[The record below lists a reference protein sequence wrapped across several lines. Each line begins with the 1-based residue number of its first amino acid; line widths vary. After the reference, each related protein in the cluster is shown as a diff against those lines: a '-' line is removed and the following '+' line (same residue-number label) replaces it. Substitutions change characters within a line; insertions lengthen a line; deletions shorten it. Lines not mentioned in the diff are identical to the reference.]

1 MSELL
6 KRFRLYGG
14 WIMAKIRWLGHAGFE
29 IELEGKIVLVDPWL
43 NGNPKA
49 ACKSSEIERADI
61 VCVTHDHGDHMGD
74 SVEICK
80 RTGAVFLG
88 TYELASQAQKNGVK
102 EAMGFNIGGTVN
114 VKGIKVTMVQAF
126 HTCGSGAPTGF
137 IIRGE
142 GKTVYHAGDTGI
154 FGDMKLIGEIYKP
167 DVALLPIGDYYTM
180 GALQASEAVK
190 LIKPKIVVPMH
201 YMTFPV
207 LAQSADEFVGL
218 VKEKTPEVRVV
229 VLNPGESF
237 EF

>member
-1 MSELL
+1 
-6 KRFRLYGG
+6 
-14 WIMAKIRWLGHAGFE
+14 MAKIRWLGHAGFE

-49 ACKSSEIERADI
+49 ACKPSEIERADI

-114 VKGIKVTMVQAF
+114 VKGINVTMVQAF

-207 LAQSADEFVGL
+207 LAQSADEFIDL

>member
-1 MSELL
+1 
-6 KRFRLYGG
+6 
-14 WIMAKIRWLGHAGFE
+14 MAKIRWLGHAGFE

-88 TYELASQAQKNGVK
+88 TYELASQVQKNGVK

-207 LAQSADEFVGL
+207 LAQSADEFIGL

>member
-1 MSELL
+1 
-6 KRFRLYGG
+6 
-14 WIMAKIRWLGHAGFE
+14 MAKIRWLGHAGFE
-29 IELEGKIVLVDPWL
+29 IELDGKIVLVDPWL
-43 NGNPKA
+43 GGNPKA
-49 ACKSSEIERADI
+49 ACEPSEIVKADI
-61 VCVTHDHGDHMGD
+61 VCVTHDHGDHLGD
-74 SVEICK
+74 SIEICK

-88 TYELASQAQKNGVK
+88 TYELAALAQEKGVG

-114 VKGIKVTMVQAF
+114 VKGINVTMVQAF
-126 HTCGSGAPTGF
+126 HTCGRGAPTGF
-137 IIRGE
+137 IISGE
-142 GKTVYHAGDTGI
+142 GKTVYHAGDTGL

-180 GALQASEAVK
+180 GALQASEAVR

-207 LAQSADEFVGL
+207 LAQSANEFGSL
-218 VKEKTPEVRVV
+218 VREKAPEVRVV

>member
-1 MSELL
+1 
-6 KRFRLYGG
+6 
-14 WIMAKIRWLGHAGFE
+14 MAKIRWLGHAGFE
-29 IELEGKIVLVDPWL
+29 IELDGKILLVDPWL
-43 NGNPKA
+43 SGNPKA
-49 ACKSSEIERADI
+49 ACKPSEIERADM
-61 VCVTHDHGDHMGD
+61 VCVTHDHEDHMGD

-88 TYELASQAQKNGVK
+88 TYELTSQAQKNGVK
-102 EAMGFNIGGTVN
+102 EAAGFNIGGTVN
-114 VKGIKVTMVQAF
+114 IKGINVTMVQAF

-167 DVALLPIGDYYTM
+167 DIALLPIGDYYTM
-180 GALQASEAVK
+180 GALQASEAVR

-207 LAQSADEFVGL
+207 LAQSADEFLSL
-218 VKEKTPEVRVV
+218 VKEKTPEVKVV

>member
-1 MSELL
+1 
-6 KRFRLYGG
+6 
-14 WIMAKIRWLGHAGFE
+14 MAKIRWLGHAGFE
-29 IELEGKIVLVDPWL
+29 IELDGKILLVDPWL
-43 NGNPKA
+43 SGNPKA
-49 ACKSSEIERADI
+49 ACKPSEIERADM
-61 VCVTHDHGDHMGD
+61 VCVTHDHEDHMGD

-88 TYELASQAQKNGVK
+88 TYELASKAQKNGVK
-102 EAMGFNIGGTVN
+102 EAAGFNIGGTVN
-114 VKGIKVTMVQAF
+114 IKGINVTMVQAF

-167 DVALLPIGDYYTM
+167 DIALLPIGDYYTM
-180 GALQASEAVK
+180 GALQASEAVR

-207 LAQSADEFVGL
+207 LAQSADEFLSL
-218 VKEKTPEVRVV
+218 VKEKTPEVKVV

>member
-1 MSELL
+1 
-6 KRFRLYGG
+6 
-14 WIMAKIRWLGHAGFE
+14 MAKIRWLGHAGFE

-49 ACKSSEIERADI
+49 ACKPSEIERADI

-114 VKGIKVTMVQAF
+114 VKGINVTMVQAF

-207 LAQSADEFVGL
+207 LAQSADEFVDL

>member
-1 MSELL
+1 
-6 KRFRLYGG
+6 
-14 WIMAKIRWLGHAGFE
+14 MAKIRWLGHAGFE
-29 IELEGKIVLVDPWL
+29 IELDGKIVLVDPWL
-43 NGNPKA
+43 GGNPKA
-49 ACKSSEIERADI
+49 ACKPSEIVKADI
-61 VCVTHDHGDHMGD
+61 VCVTHDHGDHLGD
-74 SVEICK
+74 SIEICK

-88 TYELASQAQKNGVK
+88 TYELAALAQEKGVR

-114 VKGIKVTMVQAF
+114 VKGINVTMVQAF
-126 HTCGSGAPTGF
+126 HTCGRGAPTGF
-137 IIRGE
+137 IISGE
-142 GKTVYHAGDTGI
+142 GKTVYHAGDTGL

-180 GALQASEAVK
+180 GALQASEAVR

-207 LAQSADEFVGL
+207 LAQSANEFVSL
-218 VKEKTPEVRVV
+218 VREKAPEVKVV

>member
-1 MSELL
+1 
-6 KRFRLYGG
+6 
-14 WIMAKIRWLGHAGFE
+14 MAKIRWLGHAGFE

-207 LAQSADEFVGL
+207 LAQSADEFVDL

>member
-1 MSELL
+1 
-6 KRFRLYGG
+6 
-14 WIMAKIRWLGHAGFE
+14 MAKIRWLGHAGFE

-49 ACKSSEIERADI
+49 ACKPSEIERADI

-114 VKGIKVTMVQAF
+114 IRGINVTMVQAF

-154 FGDMKLIGEIYKP
+154 FSDMKLIGEIYKP

-207 LAQSADEFVGL
+207 LAQSAEEFVGL

>member
-1 MSELL
+1 
-6 KRFRLYGG
+6 
-14 WIMAKIRWLGHAGFE
+14 MAKIRWLGHAGFE

-207 LAQSADEFVGL
+207 LAQSADEFIGL